1 MLFKYQV
8 PSHGIT
14 KKRREVYTM
23 GFKSEG
29 ENGEVL
35 WLSFV
40 TKRYQPNLKED
51 FITQLNVVWNCM
63 SNGKKLR
70 E

>member
-1 MLFKYQV
+1 
-8 PSHGIT
+8 
-14 KKRREVYTM
+14 M